1 MNRLSG
7 FKQKA
12 SVVFCLVDDFT
23 GRAVKA
29 ARISADGREMP
40 FVNKRDGF
48 YVLSNYPPGRYIF
61 TVEAP
66 DYIPLEKEITLS
78 AEGPTVLTVNMQ
90 HDVNSRLLEQAT
102 RIKGLV
108 LDKSK
113 QALGNEQIQVTVISP
128 SAYGRLVE
136 GASQGDSEV
145 RLYSKEASLLE
156 GKSFLLNGPKIQEAI
171 KISRFDQGQ
180 GTCTLEKALQNE
192 YSSGTS
198 IYPLWEIKTSAGGE
212 FILPL
217 PAGITEEETA
227 VEIRVWRGKKA
238 GSDKIDLQTGRV
250 NPATITL

>member
-29 ARISADGREMP
+29 ARISADGRDMP

-128 SAYGRLVE
+128 SPYGRLME
-136 GASQGDSEV
+136 GAGQGGKEIQ
-145 RLYSKEASLLE
+145 LYSKEASLLE
-156 GKSFLLNGPKIQEAI
+156 GKRFLLNGPKVQEWI
-171 KISRFDQGQ
+171 KIARSDPGQ
-180 GTCTLEKALQNE
+180 GICSLEDELQKE
-192 YSSGTS
+192 HSSGTP
-198 IYPLWEIKTSAGGE
+198 IYPLWELKTSAGGE

-217 PAGITEEETA
+217 PVGFTEEETA
-227 VEIRVWRGKKA
+227 VEVRVWQGKKT
-238 GSDKIDLQTGRV
+238 GSEKVDLQKGRV
-250 NPATITL
+250 NPVTITL